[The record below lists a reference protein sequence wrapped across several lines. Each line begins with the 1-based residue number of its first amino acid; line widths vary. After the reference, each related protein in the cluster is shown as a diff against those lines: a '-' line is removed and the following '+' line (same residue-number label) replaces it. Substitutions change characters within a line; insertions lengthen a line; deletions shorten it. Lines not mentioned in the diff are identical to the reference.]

1 MQKLI
6 ECDNFILASDTNIL
20 PIQGYLEEY
29 KGSSDK
35 KDVYVAHHDESKLT
49 WIYYTREQVTPVIG
63 SKIVKQ
69 GISDDGN
76 KITLLLLSTYAVIRI
91 NDNYILVYVKGEGI
105 SVRLLPDEQS
115 VTEFIPPDSCSYI
128 VSDPPA
134 PSEEYIE
141 KIEQCVKFY
150 REN

>member
-6 ECDNFILASDTNIL
+6 ECDNFILSSNINII

-29 KGSSDK
+29 KGTADE
-35 KDVYVAHHDESKLT
+35 KDVYVAHHDKSKLT
-49 WIYYTREQVTPVIG
+49 WIYYTKEQVTPIIG

-76 KITLLLLSTYAVIRI
+76 KITLLLLSTHSIIKI
-91 NDNYILVYVKGEGI
+91 NDSHILIYIKGEGM
-105 SVRLLPDEQS
+105 SVRLSPDEQS
-115 VTEFIPPDSCSYI
+115 VTEFIPPNSCSYI

-134 PSEEYIE
+134 PSEEDIE
-141 KIEQCVKFY
+141 KIEHFIKFY
-150 REN
+150 SGF